1 MHYGLFY
8 EEENIDG
15 NRDMTFK
22 KENGNREI
30 IEEDAVVIWLKIIKA
45 SLL

>member
-8 EEENIDG
+8 EEENIDD
-15 NRDMTFK
+15 NRDITFK

-30 IEEDAVVIWLKIIKA
+30 IEEVAIAI
-45 SLL
+45 